1 MNVSRKLL
9 RIWLT
14 ISSLVGFVLGWIF
27 LSRTVEA
34 ATPTR
39 IGNTSIAMPDIQAIP
54 TLSTEDLN
62 ANGRRTFSVNPS
74 QPSFMP
80 RLRTGG
86 S

>member
-1 MNVSRKLL
+1 MNIPRKLL

-14 ISSLVGFVLGWIF
+14 VSSLVGFVLGWIF
-27 LSRTVEA
+27 LSQTVEA

-39 IGNTSIAMPDIQAIP
+39 VGNTSVNMPDIQAIP
-54 TLSTEDLN
+54 TLSTD
-62 ANGRRTFSVNPS
+62 SVNSNSLRSFAFRPV
-74 QPSFMP
+74 QPSFLP